1 MLLIAKSGLVF
12 RKQRLVS
19 SPIEQVPGKSRGS
32 YLNCPPHRQRQTS
45 PGESSPNISRAYST
59 TIRGPR
65 LTRPHTKVICVA
77 AEGAL
82 KRVLDVR
89 LRGRGTYVP
98 YRKSS
103 GSSNRVCG
111 FADPPSLS
119 PSVSLERYRKTSV
132 RLSSSRNPKR
142 GPSTLFTE
150 IEKLS
155 RTSHV
160 RRSCGRHDEPARCA
174 QIPEWEF

>member
-111 FADPPSLS
+111 FADPLSLS
-119 PSVSLERYRKTSV
+119 LSRAISEDVRTLVVLTQSQKRALYLVYRDRKTLAHIACPAV
-132 RLSSSRNPKR
+132 L
-142 GPSTLFTE
+142 
-150 IEKLS
+150 
-155 RTSHV
+155 
-160 RRSCGRHDEPARCA
+160 RSPR
-174 QIPEWEF
+174 